1 MYTPPNMKGN
11 LKNHVPRQT
20 W

>member
-1 MYTPPNMKGN
+1 MYTPQNMKGN